1 MPQKQ
6 MQKHKRSISTVRP
19 PNDMSAFHEIVR
31 YFDKLEDGTRFA
43 LSRRPILYA
52 LVGAVGIVLVWKGVW
67 EMAGTFPAL
76 DGPIS
81 FLLGI
86 GILLV
91 SGLLVSFFIGDSI
104 ILSGYRHEKKLVE
117 KAEREVRSEK
127 DVLDDIVV
135 RLERIERQLAKGASD
150 TTAPLY

>member
-1 MPQKQ
+1 MPQKR
-6 MQKHKRSISTVRP
+6 MQRHKRSTSTVRP
-19 PNDMSAFHEIVR
+19 ANDMSAFHGIVR

-67 EMAGTFPAL
+67 EMAETFPAL

-86 GILLV
+86 GVLLV

-135 RLERIERQLAKGASD
+135 RLERIERQLAKEASD

>member
-1 MPQKQ
+1 M
-6 MQKHKRSISTVRP
+6 VRP
-19 PNDMSAFHEIVR
+19 LNDMSAFHSIIK

-67 EMAGTFPAL
+67 EMAETFPAL

-86 GILLV
+86 GVLLV

-135 RLERIERQLAKGASD
+135 RLERIERRLTKGEDD